1 MSRIE
6 ILLLIVVI
14 LLVNFTTISALPEII
29 TDVEIAKK
37 TNTGM
42 VTDAFTLTRK
52 ALEVHHLDFHAWT
65 DVNVMDTTI

>member
-14 LLVNFTTISALPEII
+14 LLTTISALPEII
-29 TDVEIAKK
+29 TDVEIAEK